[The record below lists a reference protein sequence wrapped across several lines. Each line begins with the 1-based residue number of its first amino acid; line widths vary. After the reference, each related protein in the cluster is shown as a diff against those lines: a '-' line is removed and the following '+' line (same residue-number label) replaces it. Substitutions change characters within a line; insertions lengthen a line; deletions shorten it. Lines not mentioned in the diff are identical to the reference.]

1 MSILQKVKEILVYVR
16 QLDMLHHKHHKKRYQ
31 EEINSFKKLLSTGK
45 WKWKQMIFT
54 QKFFSI
60 KSTNLKNNWNLD
72 LNEHRKVKQIIKSQ
86 NFKALRLNPRTYKG
100 GGGAGVRGWWFCLAD
115 YFYSW

>member
-45 WKWKQMIFT
+45 RRWKQMIFT

-100 GGGAGVRGWWFCLAD
+100 GGGGGVRGWWFCLAD

>member
-1 MSILQKVKEILVYVR
+1 MVNYTTSYVYITKVKEILVYVR

-54 QKFFSI
+54 QTFFST

-86 NFKALRLNPRTYKG
+86 NLKTLRLNPRTYKG
-100 GGGAGVRGWWFCLAD
+100 GGWLVVGDSV
-115 YFYSW
+115 